1 SDLFSVGILLLELD
15 NISTFD
21 ISKTKLEQKFETKNG
36 NIFQNFNLDRQSQI
50 YKIATQC
57 LKYEVNERKS
67 AVELLIQFI
76 VQNQQYL
83 NVDIFTLLN
92 KSQLKQKAEQLNHIQ
107 ISIVEKKKKQEKDMF
122 ELSQIFDYSYLLIQP
137 LEILMSKYEQEQ
149 NKPFEEKE
157 CYIIL
162 NDLLKMSKFDPN
174 IEFISVGANGLVLG
188 VFNKSENRHS
198 ALKIQR
204 AMKHEVIREVGI
216 MKECQMPLFIKF
228 YDYFYLNVNTNE
240 DFVVYE
246 IEKCSGNLKQYLDNL
261 KKQNKELDENQKMKI
276 AIQIMDA
283 INYLHIHDIVHR
295 DIKLAN
301 LLYIEEDPKIP
312 TIKLADFDQARK
324 MPYDWMS
331 INGNAVKQYYP
342 VEGACGTLGYLSPE
356 VSKTFLYSFKS
367 DVFSV
372 GVCLALLD
380 NFETLESQLLQKSLD
395 YSNDFSIPFEGQ
407 PFSSYYKILTLNY
420 ESSNIGSTGAKD
432 IASEIAKRTNLSN
445 LTLWFGFNDIDS
457 DGAKEVASKI
467 VKCTNLSTLTLYLY
481 GNDISSYGAKA
492 VAFEITKCTNLSNLT
507 LSFQSCNICSDGAK
521 ATASEIAKCA
531 NLYTLTL
538 SFFNNNINSDGAK
551 EITSEIAK
559 CTNLSTL
566 SLSLQSNNIDQ
577 DGAKSIASKIAK
589 CTNLSTLTLNLQ
601 ANNIGSDGAKEVASE
616 IAKCTNLFALNLDL
630 DKTNIDLYGVKEFAY
645 EISKCKTLQSLEIDL
660 SNNNLNG
667 QTYIENLFRKDISLK
682 LKI

>member
-1 SDLFSVGILLLELD
+1 MSNAKKVRQEVEKIMKNCSIKKRNIKKLFKLMKRQQNHYDIQQFVGNGSFAIVLKAINKNSGQTVALKVVECDENDEKGMEVIQEEYKMLEIFSGCRYIVKVFNSFFLTESDDSDSDKEEEDNQIPMGQQSNQSEQSKVFYVIEQELCQTTLESFINECRQKNSYPDQKMKEIMTIQILDSVAFLHRFDVVHRDIKPSNYLLNFDQNGQPTLKLCDLAFASALKNNETRLSISTLKGSQAYTAPEVYENVYKKLSDLFSVGILLLELD

-356 VSKTFLYSFKS
+356 VSKTFLYSFK
-367 DVFSV
+367 V
-372 GVCLALLD
+372 
-380 NFETLESQLLQKSLD
+380 
-395 YSNDFSIPFEGQ
+395 
-407 PFSSYYKILTLNY
+407 
-420 ESSNIGSTGAKD
+420 
-432 IASEIAKRTNLSN
+432 
-445 LTLWFGFNDIDS
+445 
-457 DGAKEVASKI
+457 
-467 VKCTNLSTLTLYLY
+467 
-481 GNDISSYGAKA
+481 
-492 VAFEITKCTNLSNLT
+492 
-507 LSFQSCNICSDGAK
+507 
-521 ATASEIAKCA
+521 
-531 NLYTLTL
+531 
-538 SFFNNNINSDGAK
+538 
-551 EITSEIAK
+551 
-559 CTNLSTL
+559 
-566 SLSLQSNNIDQ
+566 
-577 DGAKSIASKIAK
+577 
-589 CTNLSTLTLNLQ
+589 
-601 ANNIGSDGAKEVASE
+601 
-616 IAKCTNLFALNLDL
+616 
-630 DKTNIDLYGVKEFAY
+630 
-645 EISKCKTLQSLEIDL
+645 
-660 SNNNLNG
+660 
-667 QTYIENLFRKDISLK
+667 
-682 LKI
+682 